1 MTESPFVA
9 GTQLVDRY
17 RIERVLGRGSIATV
31 YLAHDTRLGVER
43 AVKVPLARILA
54 VPTVADRFL
63 SDVQPS
69 LHLDHANVVRLFELG
84 KDEKVVEG
92 SNTIYVTMELVPG
105 GSLADFV
112 RERGPMSQAN
122 ALVSMRSVLRALQ
135 RAHGKGIVHGEVKPS
150 NVLIGKGGVPKLA
163 DFGFARILEIPGVR
177 EARGI
182 ALSAYLSPEQR
193 KGTRPATVHSDV
205 YGAGAMLY
213 SLVTGKDAAGLDDAS
228 MRARMLRAI
237 DEPACDVI
245 DRATQ
250 PTPDERYASTTEFL
264 DAIEAA
270 SSSIG
275 QAVVTDQGVDL
286 DELTAPGT
294 TELTSETAP
303 GPFTAPPELTD
314 PILEPTTDPGRKAP
328 APPPVAPPIVLERA
342 PARVVRPVS
351 EAEPTEGDAGD
362 PDSVDS
368 FDVRE
373 LGLPL
378 RDAEAPAA
386 APGPIDRADD
396 IASTI
401 RTQTGAAP
409 IGSRVPDLEDPRKK
423 LMAVVAV
430 VTVFLALAL
439 LVMLVRPS
447 AGPPAPAVAAT
458 PTKTGSAAP
467 AAAPKVQA
475 SIQPV
480 TSPDPASWRP
490 PAEVDELTAQLLAA
504 PWM

>member
-1 MTESPFVA
+1 MAESPFVA

-31 YLAHDTRLGVER
+31 YLAHDTRLGVDR

-69 LHLDHANVVRLFELG
+69 LHLDHPNVVRLFELG

-92 SNTIYVTMELVPG
+92 SITIFVTMELVPG

-112 RERGPMSQAN
+112 RERGPMPQSS
-122 ALVSMRSVLRALQ
+122 ALVTMRSVLRALQ

-182 ALSAYLSPEQR
+182 ALSAYVSPEQR
-193 KGTRPATVHSDV
+193 KGPRPATVQSDV
-205 YGAGAMLY
+205 YGAGATLY
-213 SLVTGKDAAGLDDAS
+213 SLVTGKDAAGLDDPS
-228 MRARMLRAI
+228 TRARMLRVI
-237 DEPACDVI
+237 DEPACDLI
-245 DRATQ
+245 DRATHA
-250 PTPDERYASTTEFL
+250 TPDERYASTTEFL

-275 QAVVTDQGVDL
+275 QAAVTDQGVDL
-286 DELTAPGT
+286 EELTAPGT
-294 TELTSETAP
+294 TDHTSETVP
-303 GPFTAPPELTD
+303 GPFAPPPELTD
-314 PILEPTTDPGRKAP
+314 PIQEPITDPGRKSP

-342 PARVVRPVS
+342 PSRVARPVS
-351 EAEPTEGDAGD
+351 DKEPTEGDGGD

-378 RDAEAPAA
+378 RNADATEAEQAHV
-386 APGPIDRADD
+386 DRADD

-401 RTQTGAAP
+401 RTQRGSAP
-409 IGSRVPDLEDPRKK
+409 IGSRLPDLDDPRKK

-430 VTVFLALAL
+430 VAVFLTLAL
-439 LVMLVRPS
+439 LVLLVRPS
-447 AGPPAPAVAAT
+447 QPTAPAVAAT
-458 PTKTGSAAP
+458 PKTDNATP
-467 AAAPKVQA
+467 TTPAPKVQA

-490 PAEVDELTAQLLAA
+490 PDDVEKLAAQLRGA